1 MIQIIGDFELK
12 IRYKTKISY
21 KYKDLK
27 DYKNIQNEIEFCK
40 RMFRLEKRSGIF
52 YLPICTP
59 LSHTSIS
66 FWCSSFLS
74 LLIDLDYLIYKVKY

>member
-27 DYKNIQNEIEFCK
+27 DYK
-40 RMFRLEKRSGIF
+40 
-52 YLPICTP
+52 
-59 LSHTSIS
+59 
-66 FWCSSFLS
+66 
-74 LLIDLDYLIYKVKY
+74 KYTEWDRVLQKNV